1 MNTRKIRNL
10 AFSFHRYIGLAVGLI
25 LVIVG
30 LTGSLLVFNQEINA
44 ALVKRKY
51 DRVIPQQQTLSLDV
65 ITNSVKDNYANQPD
79 YKIHQFDLHFDPNI
93 YKVRLKNSADKQ
105 LEVFVNAL
113 VFLAMISISGF
124 CWNFYEQTEPV
135 CWFVSH
141 CFIYYWLDY
150 VSAASSSSSCCQD

>member
-79 YKIHQFDLHFDPNI
+79 YKIH
-93 YKVRLKNSADKQ
+93 
-105 LEVFVNAL
+105 
-113 VFLAMISISGF
+113 
-124 CWNFYEQTEPV
+124 
-135 CWFVSH
+135 
-141 CFIYYWLDY
+141 
-150 VSAASSSSSCCQD
+150 